1 MSDEWGSDNGSEHEL
16 KVGSDAGSE
25 GGDKPEKVT
34 YEPEYDADEDDNLY
48 EQGMQTG
55 IEFDKY
61 FDIPATVTGE
71 DWDQEAN
78 KITTFEACKFDAG
91 ISEAIKR
98 CKWTKPTPIQQHTIP
113 IVAAKRDLM
122 ACAQTGSGKTAAFA
136 LPIIQALIDA
146 DCEGEQIED
155 REPIHPECLIVA
167 PTRELVQQ
175 IQRDIVKLLKPTK
188 LKCQF
193 TCGGHATIF
202 QKDQMRRGCN
212 ILVATPGRLQDF
224 ANKGFIDLEQIKFLV
239 LDEADRMLEMG
250 FRSVIDEMCAKMPD
264 KEARTTLMFS
274 ATFPEAVQT
283 QAKELLK
290 ESYLFAAIGMVGGAS
305 ETVTQEIIECE
316 RKESFDVLKGIVEN
330 IEANGNRTLV
340 FVETK
345 RQTDFIASKL
355 CQMKLPATSIHGDR
369 QQREREEALRTFKSG
384 ETPILIATDV
394 ASRGLDIPGVEHV
407 INCELPKDIDDY
419 VHRIGRTG
427 RAGNKGKAT
436 SFFDPSNDKNVELA
450 PALVNILTNAK
461 QVVPEFLQQLAG
473 DGAEAPAAA
482 AAGGDDDDDDG
493 W

>member
-1 MSDEWGSDNGSEHEL
+1 MSDEWGSDAGSEHEL
-16 KVGSDAGSE
+16 KVGSEAGSD
-25 GGDKPEKVT
+25 GSKPEKVT
-34 YEPEYDADEDDNLY
+34 YEPDYDADEDDNLY

-55 IEFDKY
+55 LDFDKY
-61 FDIPATVTGE
+61 FDIPTKVTGVE
-71 DWDQEAN
+71 PIPE
-78 KITTFEACKFDAG
+78 KVKSFEECNFDAG
-91 ISEAIKR
+91 ILEAIKK
-98 CKWTKPTPIQQHTIP
+98 CKWKRPTPIQQHTIP
-113 IVAAKRDLM
+113 IVKAKRDLM

-136 LPIIQALIDA
+136 LPIIQSLIDD

-155 REPIHPECLIVA
+155 REPVHPECLIVA

-224 ANKGFIDLEQIKFLV
+224 ANKNFIQLETIKFLV
-239 LDEADRMLEMG
+239 LDEADRMLDMG
-250 FRSVIDEMCAKMPD
+250 FKSVVEEMCAKMPD
-264 KEARTTLMFS
+264 KAERTTLMFS
-274 ATFPEAVQT
+274 ATFPTEVQE

-290 ESYLFAAIGMVGGAS
+290 DDYLFAAIGMVGGAS
-305 ETVTQEIIECE
+305 ETVTQEILEVE
-316 RKESFDVLKGIVEN
+316 KKESFNTLKGIVEN
-330 IEANGNRTLV
+330 IEINGNRTLV

-407 INCELPKDIDDY
+407 INCELPKGIDDY

-436 SFFDPSNDKNVELA
+436 SFFDPTNDKNVELA
-450 PALVNILTNAK
+450 ASLVDILSNAK
-461 QVVPEFLQQLAG
+461 QVVPAFLQELAG
-473 DGAEAPAAA
+473 EGGGDTGATAT
-482 AAGGDDDDDDG
+482 AAGAAEDSDDG